1 MSNDLRSKV
10 IRLAHQN
17 PALRADLLPLLK
29 EAGCEK
35 LPEGGMRD
43 NCEAKVEEGKEDSD
57 KKAAKAPAKLKG
69 KKLDALIS
77 KTYSVLGNG
86 VTINMMDISKIYND
100 ALKAYEGAGTPEEAD
115 KALEEALKTSIAKYK
130 I

>member
-1 MSNDLRSKV
+1 MSNDLRTKL

-43 NCEAKVEEGKEDSD
+43 NCEAKVEEGEKAD
-57 KKAAKAPAKLKG
+57 KKASSAVIRKTIGMKVRILKQSPLGMGPECKL
-69 KKLDALIS
+69 
-77 KTYSVLGNG
+77 
-86 VTINMMDISKIYND
+86 
-100 ALKAYEGAGTPEEAD
+100 
-115 KALEEALKTSIAKYK
+115 
-130 I
+130 